1 MLSITN
7 IFISILVSV
16 VMTLALVPV
25 TRLTRFHNRFRFGSV
40 KKDGQTESQLKYLS
54 GVSFAPIVLTS
65 ICVTILFTMRVFG
78 WRTGEPLFDQ
88 LVKFMALAGGMM
100 MLFLVGLKD
109 DLHGIRNSGRIIAL
123 FVAALL
129 ISASGT
135 WINNFYGL
143 FGLHI
148 VPFWIGMP
156 FTTLLVMYLIA
167 TINMT
172 DGIDGLASGYCS
184 VSLLIVLL
192 FSYMTHSTVAA
203 LIASAGLGVMLTFFV
218 IRVRKKSIPD
228 SFMGSSGSL
237 PMGYLVC
244 FVILHLYK
252 MKEWHGAPDGVALA
266 AFCTM
271 LLPAADMLR
280 VIKSRI
286 VDGRSVFEPDKNML
300 FHKLQRTGLRAFTSL
315 LVLGGITVLFTG
327 INGILLNLQTSI
339 NVLFAADVTV
349 FILAQLVINYIIRRN
364 SRLHAS
370 RTWEKT
376 YGRENW
382 DEEETEQAN
391 QPQDLQ
397 TAAKNILLDEES
409 PRLKMA
415 ETTPAMAQ
423 IPFIPDGMNALERN
437 VKRLLDFA
445 ISGACLLVFSP
456 LFLFSYIVIKMDDGG
471 PAIYKQQRIGRFG
484 RPFYIYKFRSMRMDA
499 EKAGPQLSH
508 TGGDNDSRLTK
519 AGLFLRAHHLD
530 ELPQLWNVF
539 CGEMAFIGYRPERQF
554 FIEQI
559 AQYDPRYY
567 MLYQIRPGVTSYATL
582 YNGYTDTM
590 EKMLKRLELD
600 LYYLKHRSWWFDL
613 KILFL
618 TFWHIVGGKKF

>member
-7 IFISILVSV
+7 IFVSILISV
-16 VMTLALVPV
+16 ILTLALMPA
-25 TRLTRFHNRFRFGSV
+25 TRLTRFHNRYRFGSV

-54 GVSFAPIVLTS
+54 GVSFAPIVLVS
-65 ICVTILFTMRVFG
+65 IGVTVLFTMRVHG

-88 LVKFMALAGGMM
+88 LVKLMALVSGMLL
-100 MLFLVGLKD
+100 LFVVGLKD
-109 DLHGIRNSGRIIAL
+109 DLHGIRPFGRFMAL
-123 FVAALL
+123 FFAASL

-135 WINNFYGL
+135 WINDFYGL

-148 VPFWIGMP
+148 VPFWVGMP
-156 FTTLLVMYLIA
+156 FTTLLVMYLTA

-184 VSLLIVLL
+184 VSLFIVLL
-192 FSYMTHSTVAA
+192 FSILTHSNVAV

-218 IRVRKKSIPD
+218 IRITRKTQPD

-237 PMGYLVC
+237 PMGFLVC

-271 LLPAADMLR
+271 LLPTGDMLR
-280 VIKSRI
+280 VVRSRLL
-286 VDGRSVFEPDKNML
+286 DGRSVFEPDKNML
-300 FHKLQRTGLRAFTSL
+300 FHKLLRTGLRPLASL
-315 LVLGGITVLFTG
+315 CVLGGITLFFTCVNGFLLNHQANITVLF
-327 INGILLNLQTSI
+327 
-339 NVLFAADVTV
+339 VADVAIFV
-349 FILAQLVINYIIRRN
+349 LAQLIVNYIISRN
-364 SRLHAS
+364 SRLRDS
-370 RTWEKT
+370 RLWEKT
-376 YGRENW
+376 YGPENW
-382 DEEETEQAN
+382 DEEETETDKKQN
-391 QPQDLQ
+391 LQ
-397 TAAKNILLDEES
+397 EAARNILLDEET
-409 PRLKMA
+409 PRLRLI
-415 ETTPAMAQ
+415 ERTPEMNE
-423 IPFIPDGMNALERN
+423 IPFIPDGMNVVERN
-437 VKRLLDFA
+437 AKRLVDFA
-445 ISGACLLVFSP
+445 ISGMCLIVFSP
-456 LFLFSYIVIKMDDGG
+456 LFLLSYIVIKMDDGG

-539 CGEMAFIGYRPERQF
+539 CGEMAFIGYRPERQY
-554 FIEQI
+554 FIKQI
-559 AQYDPRYY
+559 AEHDPRYY

-600 LYYLKHRSWWFDL
+600 LYYLKHRSWWFDM

-618 TFWHIVGGKKF
+618 TFMHIVGGKKF